1 MKSCWGYIYLSWL
14 LENIEFSGRFGEL
27 SPADAFRRWILAVC
41 GKRHLYICHCHTA
54 RQLESFLILLVLLK
68 LEHFT
73 RKSSQP
79 VTRDSSNVP
88 FYQLVNTCA
97 RGIPLPLNFCRV
109 SHMLLVYGG
118 VKFGMVWTPWGFVY
132 SKTQISN
139 FATRGEASY
148 LQLERHLSV
157 HAIQIYWPH
166 LRDGPMWEWGAKPNP
181 QTLRTRKQLE
191 RDSSVD
197 LLTNIGQHPSFV
209 HFEFLS
215 RT

>member
-1 MKSCWGYIYLSWL
+1 MKSCWGYIHLSWL
-14 LENIEFSGRFGEL
+14 LENIKISRRFREL

-41 GKRHLYICHCHTA
+41 GKRHLYVTQLDNQLTKIRTFHTEIITTCH
-54 RQLESFLILLVLLK
+54 
-68 LEHFT
+68 
-73 RKSSQP
+73 
-79 VTRDSSNVP
+79 SSNVP
-88 FYQLVNTCA
+88 FYQLVNTRA
-97 RGIPLPLNFCRV
+97 GAFLYLWNFVEFLTCCF
-109 SHMLLVYGG
+109 YGG
-118 VKFGMVWTPWGFVY
+118 VKFGMVWTPCHQVRDLLISPYLMY

-148 LQLERHLSV
+148 LQLEKHMLV
-157 HAIQIYWPH
+157 YAIQIYWPH

-191 RDSSVD
+191 RDSNAD